1 MLSKIIKI
9 IAFKTGR
16 LKSLYLKICKPS
28 AAEYSEYIRKWGNLY
43 HMGKDVVIWPYTNIT
58 DPEYTSLGDNVM
70 LTKCTVLGHDG
81 SIAVLNKAFN
91 KKLDSVGKVDIRN
104 NVFVGHGAI
113 ILPGV
118 SLGEL
123 IRTPWQGE
131 GPFYPDRIPE
141 DTDNDLVKNGHS
153 TIEAGGKIL
162 NLMGSLVN
170 RDSKPIKGMTAEI
183 WQTDMN
189 GVYLHTGSFRSKMR
203 DDQFQGFGRS
213 ITDRN
218 GHFFFRTIIPV
229 EYPGRT
235 PHIHLKLWNERE
247 NVLTTQLYIQ
257 GHSLNKEDFLFK
269 RMTIAEQKIN
279 SMKLLPTQTND
290 STEYVTSVRLVVFS

>member
-1 MLSKIIKI
+1 
-9 IAFKTGR
+9 
-16 LKSLYLKICKPS
+16 
-28 AAEYSEYIRKWGNLY
+28 
-43 HMGKDVVIWPYTNIT
+43 
-58 DPEYTSLGDNVM
+58 M
-70 LTKCTVLGHDG
+70 LTSRRSFFTMC
-81 SIAVLNKAFN
+81 
-91 KKLDSVGKVDIRN
+91 
-104 NVFVGHGAI
+104 GAI
-113 ILPGV
+113 VLPGV

-141 DTDNDLVKNGHS
+141 DTDNDLLKNGNS

-162 NLMGSLVN
+162 NLSGSLVN

-189 GVYLHTGSFRSKMR
+189 GVYLHTGSFGSKMR

-213 ITDRN
+213 ITDKN
-218 GHFFFRTIIPV
+218 GHFSFRTIIPV

-235 PHIHLKLWNERE
+235 PHIHLKLLNESE

-257 GHSLNKEDFLFK
+257 GHPLNKKDFLFK
-269 RMTIAEQKIN
+269 QMTKAEQKIN
-279 SMKLLPTQTND
+279 SMKLIKNN
-290 STEYVTSVRLVVFS
+290 STEYETSTILVV

>member
-1 MLSKIIKI
+1 
-9 IAFKTGR
+9 
-16 LKSLYLKICKPS
+16 
-28 AAEYSEYIRKWGNLY
+28 
-43 HMGKDVVIWPYTNIT
+43 
-58 DPEYTSLGDNVM
+58 M
-70 LTKCTVLGHDG
+70 LTSRRSFFAMC
-81 SIAVLNKAFN
+81 
-91 KKLDSVGKVDIRN
+91 
-104 NVFVGHGAI
+104 GAI

-162 NLMGSLVN
+162 NLSGSLVN
-170 RDSKPIKGMTAEI
+170 QDSKPIKGMTAEI

-218 GHFFFRTIIPV
+218 GYFFFRTIIPV

-235 PHIHLKLWNERE
+235 PHIHLKLWDERE

-257 GHSLNKEDFLFK
+257 GHSMNKEDFLFK
-269 RMTIAEQKIN
+269 RMTLAEQKIN
-279 SMKLLPTQTND
+279 SMKLLSAQTND
-290 STEYVTSVRLVVFS
+290 STEYITSVRLVV

>member
-1 MLSKIIKI
+1 
-9 IAFKTGR
+9 
-16 LKSLYLKICKPS
+16 
-28 AAEYSEYIRKWGNLY
+28 
-43 HMGKDVVIWPYTNIT
+43 
-58 DPEYTSLGDNVM
+58 M
-70 LTKCTVLGHDG
+70 LTSRRSFFAMC
-81 SIAVLNKAFN
+81 
-91 KKLDSVGKVDIRN
+91 
-104 NVFVGHGAI
+104 GAI

-141 DTDNDLVKNGHS
+141 DTDNDLVKNGNS

-162 NLMGSLVN
+162 NLSGSLVN

-189 GVYLHTGSFRSKMR
+189 GVYLHTGSFGRKMR

-235 PHIHLKLWNERE
+235 PHIHLKLWDERE
-247 NVLTTQLYIQ
+247 NVVTTQLYIQ
-257 GHSLNKEDFLFK
+257 CHSMNKEDFRFK
-269 RMTIAEQKIN
+269 RMTLAEQKIN

>member
-1 MLSKIIKI
+1 
-9 IAFKTGR
+9 
-16 LKSLYLKICKPS
+16 
-28 AAEYSEYIRKWGNLY
+28 
-43 HMGKDVVIWPYTNIT
+43 
-58 DPEYTSLGDNVM
+58 M
-70 LTKCTVLGHDG
+70 LTSRRSFFAMCG
-81 SIAVLNKAFN
+81 
-91 KKLDSVGKVDIRN
+91 
-104 NVFVGHGAI
+104 I
-113 ILPGV
+113 IVLPGV
-118 SLGEL
+118 SLGEI

-183 WQTDMN
+183 WQTDIN
-189 GVYLHTGSFRSKMR
+189 DVYLHTGSFGRKMR

-218 GHFFFRTIIPV
+218 GHFSFRTIIPI

-247 NVLTTQLYIQ
+247 YVLTTQLYIQ

-290 STEYVTSVRLVVFS
+290 STEYMTSVRLIVFS

>member
-1 MLSKIIKI
+1 MLISRRSFF
-9 IAFKTGR
+9 AM
-16 LKSLYLKICKPS
+16 C
-28 AAEYSEYIRKWGNLY
+28 
-43 HMGKDVVIWPYTNIT
+43 
-58 DPEYTSLGDNVM
+58 
-70 LTKCTVLGHDG
+70 
-81 SIAVLNKAFN
+81 
-91 KKLDSVGKVDIRN
+91 
-104 NVFVGHGAI
+104 GAI
-113 ILPGV
+113 VLPGV

-141 DTDNDLVKNGHS
+141 DTDNDLVKNGNS

-162 NLMGSLVN
+162 NLSGSLVN

-235 PHIHLKLWNERE
+235 PHIHLKLWNETE

>member
-1 MLSKIIKI
+1 
-9 IAFKTGR
+9 
-16 LKSLYLKICKPS
+16 
-28 AAEYSEYIRKWGNLY
+28 
-43 HMGKDVVIWPYTNIT
+43 
-58 DPEYTSLGDNVM
+58 M
-70 LTKCTVLGHDG
+70 LTSRRSFFAIC
-81 SIAVLNKAFN
+81 
-91 KKLDSVGKVDIRN
+91 
-104 NVFVGHGAI
+104 GAI
-113 ILPGV
+113 VLPGV

-162 NLMGSLVN
+162 HLMGSLVN
-170 RDSKPIKGMTAEI
+170 RDSNPIKGMTAEI

-189 GVYLHTGSFRSKMR
+189 GVYLHTGSFGTKMR
-203 DDQFQGFGRS
+203 DDQFQGFGMS

-218 GHFFFRTIIPV
+218 GHFFFRTIIPGK
-229 EYPGRT
+229 YPGRT

-247 NVLTTQLYIQ
+247 NILTTQLYIQ

-269 RMTIAEQKIN
+269 RMTLAEQKIN
-279 SMKLLPTQTND
+279 SMKLIPTETND

>member
-1 MLSKIIKI
+1 
-9 IAFKTGR
+9 
-16 LKSLYLKICKPS
+16 
-28 AAEYSEYIRKWGNLY
+28 
-43 HMGKDVVIWPYTNIT
+43 
-58 DPEYTSLGDNVM
+58 M
-70 LTKCTVLGHDG
+70 LTSRRSFFAMC
-81 SIAVLNKAFN
+81 
-91 KKLDSVGKVDIRN
+91 
-104 NVFVGHGAI
+104 GAI
-113 ILPGV
+113 VLPGV

-141 DTDNDLVKNGHS
+141 DSDNDLVKNGHS

-189 GVYLHTGSFRSKMR
+189 GVYLHTVSFGSKMR
-203 DDQFQGFGRS
+203 DDQFQGFGKS

-218 GHFFFRTIIPV
+218 GHFSFRTIIPV

-235 PHIHLKLWNERE
+235 PHIHLKLWNESE
-247 NVLTTQLYIQ
+247 NILTTQLYIQ

-269 RMTIAEQKIN
+269 RMTLAEQKIY
-279 SMKLLPTQTND
+279 SMKLLPAHTND

>member
-1 MLSKIIKI
+1 
-9 IAFKTGR
+9 
-16 LKSLYLKICKPS
+16 
-28 AAEYSEYIRKWGNLY
+28 
-43 HMGKDVVIWPYTNIT
+43 
-58 DPEYTSLGDNVM
+58 M
-70 LTKCTVLGHDG
+70 LTSRRSFFAMC
-81 SIAVLNKAFN
+81 
-91 KKLDSVGKVDIRN
+91 
-104 NVFVGHGAI
+104 GAI
-113 ILPGV
+113 VLPGV

-141 DTDNDLVKNGHS
+141 DTDNDLVKNGNS

-162 NLMGSLVN
+162 NLSGSLVN

-189 GVYLHTGSFRSKMR
+189 GVYLHTGSFGRKMR

-218 GHFFFRTIIPV
+218 GYFFFRTIIPV

-269 RMTIAEQKIN
+269 RMTLAEQKIN
-279 SMKLLPTQTND
+279 SMKILPAQTND
-290 STEYVTSVRLVVFS
+290 STESVTSVRLVVFS

>member
-1 MLSKIIKI
+1 
-9 IAFKTGR
+9 
-16 LKSLYLKICKPS
+16 
-28 AAEYSEYIRKWGNLY
+28 
-43 HMGKDVVIWPYTNIT
+43 
-58 DPEYTSLGDNVM
+58 M
-70 LTKCTVLGHDG
+70 LTSRRSFFAMCG
-81 SIAVLNKAFN
+81 S
-91 KKLDSVGKVDIRN
+91 
-104 NVFVGHGAI
+104 I

-162 NLMGSLVN
+162 NLMGSLLN

-189 GVYLHTGSFRSKMR
+189 GVYLHTGSFGRKMR
-203 DDQFQGFGRS
+203 DNQFQGFGRS

-235 PHIHLKLWNERE
+235 PHIHLKHWNERE
-247 NVLTTQLYIQ
+247 KDLTTQLYIQ

-279 SMKLLPTQTND
+279 SMKLLPTQKND

>member
-1 MLSKIIKI
+1 
-9 IAFKTGR
+9 
-16 LKSLYLKICKPS
+16 
-28 AAEYSEYIRKWGNLY
+28 
-43 HMGKDVVIWPYTNIT
+43 
-58 DPEYTSLGDNVM
+58 M
-70 LTKCTVLGHDG
+70 LTSRRSFFAMC
-81 SIAVLNKAFN
+81 
-91 KKLDSVGKVDIRN
+91 
-104 NVFVGHGAI
+104 GAI

-141 DTDNDLVKNGHS
+141 DTDNDLVKNGNS

-162 NLMGSLVN
+162 NLSGSLVN

-189 GVYLHTGSFRSKMR
+189 GVYLHTGSFGRKMR

-229 EYPGRT
+229 EYPART

-269 RMTIAEQKIN
+269 RMNIAEQKIN
-279 SMKLLPTQTND
+279 SMKILPAQTND
-290 STEYVTSVRLVVFS
+290 STESVTSVRLVVFS

>member
-1 MLSKIIKI
+1 
-9 IAFKTGR
+9 
-16 LKSLYLKICKPS
+16 
-28 AAEYSEYIRKWGNLY
+28 
-43 HMGKDVVIWPYTNIT
+43 
-58 DPEYTSLGDNVM
+58 M
-70 LTKCTVLGHDG
+70 LTSRRSFFAMC
-81 SIAVLNKAFN
+81 
-91 KKLDSVGKVDIRN
+91 
-104 NVFVGHGAI
+104 GAI

-162 NLMGSLVN
+162 NLSGSLVN

-183 WQTDMN
+183 WQTDVN
-189 GVYLHTGSFRSKMR
+189 GVYLHTGSFGRKMR

-218 GHFFFRTIIPV
+218 GYFFFRTIIPV

-257 GHSLNKEDFLFK
+257 GHSMNKEDFLFK
-269 RMTIAEQKIN
+269 RMTLAEQKIN
-279 SMKLLPTQTND
+279 SMKLLPAQTND
-290 STEYVTSVRLVVFS
+290 STEYVTAVRLVVFS

>member
-1 MLSKIIKI
+1 
-9 IAFKTGR
+9 
-16 LKSLYLKICKPS
+16 
-28 AAEYSEYIRKWGNLY
+28 
-43 HMGKDVVIWPYTNIT
+43 
-58 DPEYTSLGDNVM
+58 M
-70 LTKCTVLGHDG
+70 LTSRRFFFAMC
-81 SIAVLNKAFN
+81 
-91 KKLDSVGKVDIRN
+91 
-104 NVFVGHGAI
+104 GAI
-113 ILPGV
+113 VLPGV

-170 RDSKPIKGMTAEI
+170 HDSKPIKGMTAEI

-189 GVYLHTGSFRSKMR
+189 GVYLHTSSFGSKMR

-213 ITDRN
+213 ITDWN
-218 GHFFFRTIIPV
+218 GHFSFRTIIPV

-235 PHIHLKLWNERE
+235 PHIHLKIWNERE
-247 NVLTTQLYIQ
+247 NVLTTQLYIE
-257 GHSLNKEDFLFK
+257 GHSMNKEDFLFK
-269 RMTIAEQKIN
+269 RMTLAEQKIN
-279 SMKLLPTQTND
+279 SMKLIPAQKKD
-290 STEYVTSVRLVVFS
+290 STEYMTSVRLIVFS

>member
-1 MLSKIIKI
+1 
-9 IAFKTGR
+9 
-16 LKSLYLKICKPS
+16 
-28 AAEYSEYIRKWGNLY
+28 
-43 HMGKDVVIWPYTNIT
+43 
-58 DPEYTSLGDNVM
+58 M
-70 LTKCTVLGHDG
+70 LTSRRSFFAMC
-81 SIAVLNKAFN
+81 
-91 KKLDSVGKVDIRN
+91 
-104 NVFVGHGAI
+104 GAI
-113 ILPGV
+113 VLPGV

-141 DTDNDLVKNGHS
+141 DTDNDLVKNGNS

-162 NLMGSLVN
+162 NLSGSLVN

-189 GVYLHTGSFRSKMR
+189 GVYLHTGSFSYKMR
-203 DDQFQGFGRS
+203 DDHIQRFGRHM
-213 ITDRN
+213 TDRN

>member
-1 MLSKIIKI
+1 
-9 IAFKTGR
+9 
-16 LKSLYLKICKPS
+16 
-28 AAEYSEYIRKWGNLY
+28 
-43 HMGKDVVIWPYTNIT
+43 
-58 DPEYTSLGDNVM
+58 M
-70 LTKCTVLGHDG
+70 LTSRRSFFAMC
-81 SIAVLNKAFN
+81 
-91 KKLDSVGKVDIRN
+91 
-104 NVFVGHGAI
+104 GAI
-113 ILPGV
+113 VLPGV

-170 RDSKPIKGMTAEI
+170 HDSKPIKGMTAEI

-189 GVYLHTGSFRSKMR
+189 GVYLHTGSFGSKMR

-213 ITDRN
+213 ITDWN
-218 GHFFFRTIIPV
+218 GHFSFRTIIPV

-235 PHIHLKLWNERE
+235 PHIHLKIWNERE
-247 NVLTTQLYIQ
+247 NVLTTQLYIEA
-257 GHSLNKEDFLFK
+257 HSMNKEDFLFK
-269 RMTIAEQKIN
+269 RMTLAEQKIN
-279 SMKLLPTQTND
+279 SMKLIPAQKND
-290 STEYVTSVRLVVFS
+290 STEYMTSVRLIVFS

>member
-1 MLSKIIKI
+1 
-9 IAFKTGR
+9 
-16 LKSLYLKICKPS
+16 
-28 AAEYSEYIRKWGNLY
+28 
-43 HMGKDVVIWPYTNIT
+43 
-58 DPEYTSLGDNVM
+58 M
-70 LTKCTVLGHDG
+70 LTSRRSFFAMC
-81 SIAVLNKAFN
+81 
-91 KKLDSVGKVDIRN
+91 
-104 NVFVGHGAI
+104 GAI
-113 ILPGV
+113 VLPGV
-118 SLGEL
+118 SLGEI

-141 DTDNDLVKNGHS
+141 DTDNDLVKNGNS

-162 NLMGSLVN
+162 NLSGSLVN

-203 DDQFQGFGRS
+203 DEQFQGFGRS

-218 GHFFFRTIIPV
+218 GHFSFRTIIPV
-229 EYPGRT
+229 EYPGRP
-235 PHIHLKLWNERE
+235 PHIHLKLWNERG

-269 RMTIAEQKIN
+269 RMTLAEQKIN